1 MPKSCHKAN
10 VSYSIG
16 IAGAGIMGRLLAWRL
31 AEQGFQITIFDRDSI
46 ETGQAAAYTAA
57 GMLTPFSEMENAE
70 LAINEMGMQSLSLW
84 PEYAKRLCSD
94 LGFQKKGTL
103 VVAHQEDE
111 VELQR
116 FKQQLDSNL
125 VVTLASSSGAYAPQP
140 FSNVPNH
147 SAPDIE
153 GSYSKESHLQALSM
167 NGLLQKEPELTARFS
182 EAIFIKN
189 EAWICP
195 KCVMQVLADNLLERR
210 VRWYSNTEVTDIG
223 PYVIK
228 ARKQSFEFD
237 LVIDTRGLGAKK
249 SMQDLR
255 GVRGELLWVRAPEV
269 KLSHMIRLIH
279 PRYRLYVVPRKDDL
293 YVIGATQIES
303 DDLGEITVRSALEL
317 LSALYSIHSGF
328 AEAKIVEMKTNCR
341 PALPDNLP
349 RINQKEGLIE
359 VNGLFRHGYL
369 LSPVLAE
376 QVVDVIENKVSIL
389 SNL

>member
-1 MPKSCHKAN
+1 MMPERCPEAN
-10 VSYSIG
+10 ASYSIG

-31 AEQGFQITIFDRDSI
+31 AEQGFQVTLFDKDPI

-57 GMLTPFSEMENAE
+57 GMLTPFSEMETAE
-70 LAINEMGMQSLSLW
+70 LAIHDMGMQSLSLW
-84 PEYAKRLCSD
+84 PEYARRLRSD

-111 VELQR
+111 VDLAR
-116 FKQQLDSNL
+116 FKQQVNSHL
-125 VVTLASSSGAYAPQP
+125 VLAESLGSGQ
-140 FSNVPNH
+140 SVQEL
-147 SAPDIE
+147 S
-153 GSYSKESHLQALSM
+153 LQALIC
-167 NGLLQKEPELTARFS
+167 KEPELTARFS
-182 EAIFIKN
+182 EAMFIEN

-210 VRWYSNTEVTDIG
+210 VRWYSNTAVTRIE
-223 PYVIK
+223 PSVIE
-228 ARKQSFEFD
+228 ARQQSFEFD
-237 LVIDTRGLGAKK
+237 IVIDTRGLGAKDA
-249 SMQDLR
+249 MPDLR
-255 GVRGELLWVRAPEV
+255 GVRGELIWVKAPEV

-293 YVIGATQIES
+293 FVIGATQLES
-303 DDLGEITVRSALEL
+303 DDHGEISVRSALEL

-376 QVVDVIENKVSIL
+376 QVVDLIEIKAKIKAGTLTHAIN
-389 SNL
+389 